1 MVCARE
7 VWVCVGLDRERCAV
21 CWKSEEERWGEEKEG
36 NLMKIV
42 CSDLAVV
49 GTLMLTDVFEKSV

>member
-1 MVCARE
+1 M
-7 VWVCVGLDRERCAV
+7 CVGLDRERCAV

-42 CSDLAVV
+42 CSDLAVA